1 ARAFHLTGRCVG
13 CGECERVCPM
23 HLPLSALNQKMAK
36 LVEDEYGFRSGRAA
50 DENAPFSTFAPNDP
64 EEGIL

>member
-1 ARAFHLTGRCVG
+1 
-13 CGECERVCPM
+13 M

-36 LVEDEYGFRSGRAA
+36 LVEESYGFRSGLAP
-50 DENAPFSTFAPNDP
+50 DEKAPFSTFVADDP